1 MPDADATFSRPPL
14 WHRFSFR
21 LTIAIL
27 SIVAVVTLGLLM
39 LVQARF
45 NAAYR
50 EFVEDRFDDQIKSF
64 EKQFN
69 LRRGKLEQNII
80 TASQYA
86 VRPQAALMSGAA
98 DRAYL
103 DFSVELES
111 SLRSETGGMGD
122 AFFRLFDAEGNM
134 QIPTENN
141 AGQVAGVSEVQ
152 VARLLETC
160 LVMPPAD
167 ADLDHYFSLGY
178 VSFPTP
184 DEPSLYEVL
193 VAPVYLGGEIS
204 DHNFVGW
211 IALGQYLGSDMLD
224 TESETI
230 ESGIFADGHLFSQS
244 IPDSADP
251 DIARIIANHHGG
263 ALPEYRLDRV
273 NYLVFTYQLESTV
286 GMPGAWRVQL
296 YSLAG
301 LEALVER
308 IRQLAVWFLGAALL
322 FGLALSYF
330 VSQSF
335 ASRIEKLVGV
345 MRQIGHG
352 EFDVNPPPGKDELG
366 QLSTAIKS
374 AADELAQK
382 EKIHQVLNMVTDP
395 AVADEMLAGKI
406 ELGGEAR
413 EVATLFC
420 DIRGF
425 TPLTDGMDPRDVVEL
440 VNGHMG
446 VMSDLASEHQGVV
459 DKYVGDE
466 IMVLFGAP
474 HAYGD
479 DWVNAVRCGLA
490 MCAVRAQL
498 NAAGDRV
505 INIGVG
511 IGAGEVI
518 AGRMG
523 SDTRRNY
530 TVLGDRVNLAARLCS
545 KAGPGEVIIDE
556 AIRNRLPPTAV
567 VERIDSVQLK
577 GFKDPVPVF
586 KVISVE

>member
-1 MPDADATFSRPPL
+1 MPADATLSRPPL

-21 LTIAIL
+21 LTVAIL
-27 SIVAVVTLGLLM
+27 GIVAVVTLGLIT

-50 EFVEDRFDDQIKSF
+50 EFVTERFNDQIKSF

-69 LRRGKLEQNII
+69 LRRGKLEQDII
-80 TASQYA
+80 SASQYA

-111 SLRSETGGMGD
+111 SLRSDSGGMTG
-122 AFFRLFDAEGNM
+122 AFFRLFNAEGVM
-134 QIPTENN
+134 QIPPEMN
-141 AGQVAGVSEVQ
+141 AGAVNGVSEAT
-152 VARLLETC
+152 VAELLAPC
-160 LVMPPAD
+160 LVMPPED

-178 VSFPTP
+178 VSFPTAS
-184 DEPSLYEVL
+184 EPSLYELL
-193 VAPVYLGGEIS
+193 VAPVYLGGEIAE
-204 DHNFVGW
+204 HNFVGW
-211 IALGQYLGSDMLD
+211 IVLGQHLGSDMLD
-224 TESETI
+224 TDSATI

-244 IPDSADP
+244 IPDNADP
-251 DIARIIANHHGG
+251 DIARIIENRREGD
-263 ALPEYRLDRV
+263 LPEYRLSGV
-273 NYLVFTYQLESTV
+273 NYLVFAYQLQSTE

-335 ASRIEKLVGV
+335 AHRIEKLVGV

-352 EFDVNPPPGKDELG
+352 DFDVSPPPGNDELG
-366 QLSTAIKS
+366 QLSTTIKS
-374 AADELAQK
+374 AASELAQK
-382 EKIHQVLNMVTDP
+382 EKIHQALNMVTDP
-395 AVADEMLAGKI
+395 AVAKEMLEGKI
-406 ELGGEAR
+406 ELGGEMR

-425 TPLTDGMDPRDVVEL
+425 TPLTDGMNPCDVVDL
-440 VNGHMG
+440 VNAHMG
-446 VMSDLASEHQGVV
+446 VMADLAQEHNGVV

-490 MCAVRAQL
+490 MCAMRKQL
-498 NAAGDRV
+498 NDDVARP

-511 IGAGEVI
+511 IGAGEVV
-518 AGRMG
+518 AGYMG
-523 SDTRRNY
+523 SERRRNY

-545 KAGPGEVIIDE
+545 KAGPGEVIIDQ
-556 AIRNRLPPTAV
+556 AIRNRLPKTAV
-567 VERIDSVQLK
+567 VEKIDSVQLK

-586 KVISVE
+586 KVISVD